1 MRPRLLLALSLIA
14 TAATAGVLWAQEPAD
29 APSPRL
35 MAIYAGQPEDAVG
48 QNAARREIEALR
60 EELRRL
66 ASRQALSARDLAA
79 ARDRLEILHVRET
92 SLLAQLGHDR
102 GRLSQLLGALQ
113 LFRRD
118 PPPALL
124 VRPGDA
130 RDAVRAAILIRA
142 MTPQLKRRAD
152 LLAGESREIAA
163 LRRQAAAA
171 NADLFSA
178 ESLVADRRGDID
190 RLMAQQAD
198 IETRYAGQ
206 AQAAGRDLG
215 SPGAL
220 VDSFPRAAAVPG
232 QGPGRLAAPAEG
244 PVIQRF
250 GASLPAGGAAT
261 GLSIR
266 AARDAQVVSPAQG
279 VVEFAGPVTGWGV
292 ILILRIGGDYH
303 LVLGGLS
310 EATVAPG
317 QSVAAG
323 APVGRMGKSGGE
335 LYMELRLNGA
345 PVDPAPWL
353 GAKTSLG
360 ARAARVAS
368 GR

>member
-1 MRPRLLLALSLIA
+1 MRLRFLLPLTALAV
-14 TAATAGVLWAQEPAD
+14 TATAGVLWAQEPAD

-35 MAIYAGQPEDAVG
+35 MAIYAGSPEDPVG
-48 QNAARREIEALR
+48 QAEARREIEALR

-66 ASRQALSARDLAA
+66 ASQQALSARDLAA
-79 ARDRLEILHVRET
+79 ARDRLAVLHVRET
-92 SLLAQLGHDR
+92 SLLAQLGQDR
-102 GRLSQLLGALQ
+102 GRLARLLSALQ

-124 VRPGDA
+124 VRPADA

-142 MTPQLKRRAD
+142 MTPQLQRRAD
-152 LLAGESREIAA
+152 LLAAESREIAG

-178 ESLVADRRGDID
+178 ESLVADRRSDID
-190 RLMAQQAD
+190 RLLARQAD
-198 IETRYAGQ
+198 IENRYADS
-206 AQAAGRDLG
+206 ARAAGRDLG

-220 VDSFPRAAAVPG
+220 VDSFPRAATTG
-232 QGPGRLAAPAEG
+232 GEGPGRLARPLAG

-250 GASLPAGGAAT
+250 GAALPAGGEST

-266 AARDAQVVSPAQG
+266 GGKSAEVSSPAQG

-303 LVLGGLS
+303 LVLGGLG

-335 LYMELRLNGA
+335 LYLELRLNGA

-353 GAKTSLG
+353 GTKET
-360 ARAARVAS
+360 RVAA

>member
-1 MRPRLLLALSLIA
+1 MRLRYLLPVTALAVL
-14 TAATAGVLWAQEPAD
+14 ATAGVLWAQEPAD

-35 MAIYAGQPEDAVG
+35 MALYATPDDPSGQAG
-48 QNAARREIEALR
+48 ARREIEALR

-79 ARDRLEILHVRET
+79 ARDRLALLHMREQA
-92 SLLAQLGHDR
+92 LLAELGQDR
-102 GRLSQLLGALQ
+102 GRLSRLLGALQ

-124 VRPGDA
+124 VRPADA

-142 MTPQLKRRAD
+142 MTPELKRRAD
-152 LLAGESREIAA
+152 RLAGESREIAA

-171 NADLFSA
+171 NADLFTA
-178 ESLVADRRGDID
+178 ESLVADRRSDID
-190 RLMAQQAD
+190 RLMSQQAD
-198 IETRYAGQ
+198 IEGRYPGA

-215 SPGAL
+215 SPGGL
-220 VDSFPRAAAVPG
+220 VDSFPRSAAVPG
-232 QGPGRLAAPAEG
+232 QGPGPLGPPLAG

-250 GASLPAGGAAT
+250 GAALPAGGTAT

-266 AARDAQVVSPAQG
+266 AAKGAQVVCPAQG
-279 VVEFAGPVTGWGV
+279 VVEFAGPVSGWGV
-292 ILILRIGGDYH
+292 ILIVRIASDYH
-303 LVLGGLS
+303 LVLGGLT

-323 APVGRMGKSGGE
+323 APVGRMGRDGGE

-353 GAKTSLG
+353 GAK
-360 ARAARVAS
+360 AARVAA

>member
-1 MRPRLLLALSLIA
+1 MRLRLLVPMTLAA
-14 TAATAGVLWAQEPAD
+14 VAATAGVLWAQEPAD

-35 MAIYAGQPEDAVG
+35 MAIYAGSPDDAVG
-48 QNAARREIEALR
+48 QSEARREIDALR

-79 ARDRLEILHVRET
+79 ARDRLALLHVRET

-124 VRPGDA
+124 VRPADA

-142 MTPQLKRRAD
+142 MTPELQRRAD

-171 NADLFSA
+171 NAELFSA
-178 ESLVADRRGDID
+178 ESLVADRRSDID
-190 RLMAQQAD
+190 RLLARQAD
-198 IETRYAGQ
+198 IESRYAGQ
-206 AQAAGRDLG
+206 AEAAGRAAG
-215 SPGAL
+215 SPGGL
-220 VDSFPRAAAVPG
+220 VDSFPRGMTVPG
-232 QGPGRLAAPAEG
+232 QGPGRLGLPLEG
-244 PVIQRF
+244 PVIQRY
-250 GASLPAGGAAT
+250 GAALPAGGTAT

-266 AARDAQVVSPAQG
+266 AGGGASVASPAQG

-292 ILILRIGGDYH
+292 ILIIRIGGDYH
-303 LVLGGLS
+303 LVLGGLA
-310 EATVAPG
+310 EASVAPG

-335 LYMELRLNGA
+335 LYIELRLNGA
-345 PVDPAPWL
+345 PVDPTPWL
-353 GAKTSLG
+353 GAKT
-360 ARAARVAS
+360 ARVAA

>member
-1 MRPRLLLALSLIA
+1 MRLRLLLPLSVLA
-14 TAATAGVLWAQEPAD
+14 VAATAGALWAQEPAD
-29 APSPRL
+29 APSPQI
-35 MAIYAGQPEDAVG
+35 MALYAGAPDDAE
-48 QNAARREIEALR
+48 ARREIEALR

-79 ARDRLEILHVRET
+79 ARDRLALLHVRET
-92 SLLAQLGHDR
+92 SLLAELGNDR
-102 GRLSQLLGALQ
+102 GRLARLLGALQ

-124 VRPGDA
+124 VRPADA

-142 MTPQLKRRAD
+142 MTPELKRRAD
-152 LLAGESREIAA
+152 RLAGESREIAA

-171 NADLFSA
+171 NADLFTA
-178 ESLVADRRGDID
+178 ESLVADRRSDID
-190 RLMAQQAD
+190 RLLAQQAD
-198 IETRYAGQ
+198 IERRYPGA

-215 SPGAL
+215 SPGGL
-220 VDSFPRAAAVPG
+220 VDSFPRAVAPSGQEPG
-232 QGPGRLAAPAEG
+232 QLAPPLDGPI
-244 PVIQRF
+244 IQRF
-250 GASLPAGGAAT
+250 GAVLPAGGTAT
-261 GLSIR
+261 GVSFR
-266 AARDAQVVSPAQG
+266 AGQDALVASPAQG
-279 VVEFAGPVTGWGV
+279 VVEFAGPVSGWGV
-292 ILILRIGGDYH
+292 ILIVRIGGDYH

-323 APVGRMGKSGGE
+323 APVGRMGKAGGE

-353 GAKTSLG
+353 GARKRG
-360 ARAARVAS
+360 
-368 GR
+368 

>member
-1 MRPRLLLALSLIA
+1 MRLRSLALLTLIA
-14 TAATAGVLWAQEPAD
+14 TAATAGVLWAAEEPAD
-29 APSPRL
+29 APSPRM
-35 MAIYAGQPEDAVG
+35 MALYAGSPDDAVG
-48 QNAARREIEALR
+48 QSEARREIAALR
-60 EELRRL
+60 EDLRRL
-66 ASRQALSARDLAA
+66 ASQQAVSAHDLAA
-79 ARDRLEILHVRET
+79 ARDRLAVLHVRET
-92 SLLAQLGHDR
+92 SLLDQLGQDR
-102 GRLSQLLGALQ
+102 GRLSRLLGALQ

-124 VRPGDA
+124 VSPSDA

-142 MTPQLKRRAD
+142 MTPQLQRRAD
-152 LLAGESREIAA
+152 LLAAESREIAG

-171 NADLFSA
+171 NAELFSA
-178 ESLVADRRGDID
+178 ESLVADRRSDID
-190 RLMAQQAD
+190 RLMAQQSD
-198 IETRYAGQ
+198 IEGRYAGQ
-206 AQAAGRDLG
+206 AQTAGRALG
-215 SPGAL
+215 SPGGL
-220 VDSFPRAAAVPG
+220 IDSFPRAANVSG
-232 QGPGRLAAPAEG
+232 QGPGRLAPPTEG
-244 PVIQRF
+244 PIIQRF
-250 GASLPAGGAAT
+250 GASLPAGGTAT

-266 AARDAQVVSPAQG
+266 AGPNANGGAQVASPAQG

-353 GAKTSLG
+353 GAKTN
-360 ARAARVAS
+360 RVAS